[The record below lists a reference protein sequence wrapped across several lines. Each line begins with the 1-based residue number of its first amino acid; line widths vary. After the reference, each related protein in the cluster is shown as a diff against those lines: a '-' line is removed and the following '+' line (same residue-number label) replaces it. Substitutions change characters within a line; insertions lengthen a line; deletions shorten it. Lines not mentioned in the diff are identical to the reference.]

1 MAQQRAGTDEGRRL
15 AASWQNKAAGRVLRA
30 ARSSMPDGGSKQAA
44 FAARLGRA
52 IGLDISVSTLSNW
65 ETGRR
70 TVPGPVLIEAA
81 IASSTSIDT
90 LLGDTGQP
98 ETTTW
103 AETLGLPQKIAG
115 LEETV
120 ATSAETLSKVVQ
132 ALEDAGLWEGGRA
145 RRSKRRAGGG

>member
-1 MAQQRAGTDEGRRL
+1 
-15 AASWQNKAAGRVLRA
+15 
-30 ARSSMPDGGSKQAA
+30 MPEGGSKQAA

-81 IASSTSIDT
+81 IASGTSIDT

-115 LEETV
+115 LEESV
-120 ATSAETLSKVVQ
+120 AASTDTLAKVVST
-132 ALEDAGLWEGGRA
+132 LEEAGLWEGGRA
-145 RRSKRRAGGG
+145 SPSKKRTAHG